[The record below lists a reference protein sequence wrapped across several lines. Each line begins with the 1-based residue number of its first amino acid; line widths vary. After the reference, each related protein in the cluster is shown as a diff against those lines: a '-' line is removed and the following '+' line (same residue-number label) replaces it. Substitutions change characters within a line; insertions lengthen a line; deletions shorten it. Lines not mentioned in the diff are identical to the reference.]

1 MNTSSSLSFTG
12 KSTFLKKFK
21 ILALFFFAGVFA
33 FAAFLAVLCF
43 AVAGRL
49 LFEFGRGV
57 KGFVDIVEGSERG
70 AEMPCGGVGGRPV
83 DGKMGLEEGFAF
95 SRGLRNIS
103 LWIII
108 GASVNSNY
116 SVRCLR
122 HGE

>member
-12 KSTFLKKFK
+12 ESTFLKKFK

-33 FAAFLAVLCF
+33 FVAFLAVLCF

-57 KGFVDIVEGSERG
+57 KGFVDMVEGSERG

-83 DGKMGLEEGFAF
+83 EGKMGLEEGFAF
-95 SRGLRNIS
+95 ARGLRNIS
-103 LWIII
+103 LWMVI
-108 GASVNSNY
+108 GASINCNHS
-116 SVRCLR
+116 
-122 HGE
+122 GTIA